1 MGKDIPGFVA
11 NLPGSLAALFAIK
24 DFLIFLFFAKH
35 EGSIQSEFT
44 VRIAL
49 LPGSLF
55 FEGFAVWFAF
65 VFNILFGA
73 LVGWI
78 VLMAYRRAR

>member
-1 MGKDIPGFVA
+1 MSKDIPRFVA
-11 NLPGSLAALFAIK
+11 NFPGSLAALFAIK
-24 DFLIFLFFAKH
+24 DFLIFLFFAKPDA
-35 EGSIQSEFT
+35 SIQNEFT
-44 VRIAL
+44 VRMAL

-73 LVGWI
+73 LIGWI
-78 VLMAYRRAR
+78 VLMAYRRAG